1 MTTETQARAVP
12 RQRGLD
18 EAWEQLTDGL
28 FTYCL
33 SVLCDQDAAVAAV
46 REVRRLAVRHRR
58 RLRRPELL
66 RAWLYALARHS
77 CLVRLDGSAPQPG
90 RFAAGRSAPGW
101 SSCGRHGGGPARL
114 RRLAWP
120 ETAGTTPA
128 QREALELTGRHGLPV
143 EELAAVL
150 GLRPEQAGALLA
162 QAVCEVERTAAALS
176 VLAADGCPELRRL
189 GRERGPVL
197 GPALRGELV
206 RHLDSCPT
214 CRGTAEREAALGPW
228 PGTLRAP
235 GTLSLVRAPA
245 ELAPAQA
252 AGERLLTQLGRR
264 DDPAAEP
271 RFDRRGFPVQRSAPS
286 QRAAVLRQRA
296 VAGSVIAAVV
306 AAPVV
311 ALFLTSQQRHT
322 VEAAPVSSVSV
333 STPEPLDPGDQSPT
347 APTGGGSSP
356 GRHGA
361 DVGPAAP
368 AAPGSAAPGAA
379 RTVASVLASPVDPA
393 TPGAAQL
400 SVTAA
405 EVSAVT
411 VITLANT
418 GTTAVDWQIDDGTP
432 WLRLSRGAGTLAAG
446 ARTTVLVSVDQAVTP
461 TGPWAAR
468 LVVRPSGAVV
478 TLQGPGT
485 GGRRTL
491 PPPVSPPVGPPVG
504 PPTGPPVSPPP
515 VTTPPAS
522 PPPSGPP
529 SASPPPSATPSGPS
543 GGPSGSPTPSPTG
556 SGGGTPSSAPS
567 GSPSGSP
574 SGGSPAPGASAP
586 GASGTPP
593 VADGRGRHRRQ

>member
-1 MTTETQARAVP
+1 MSTETQARAVP

-18 EAWEQLTDGL
+18 QAWEQLTDGL

-33 SVLCDQDAAVAAV
+33 SVLCDQEAAVAAV

-58 RLRRPELL
+58 RLRRPQLL

-77 CLVRLDGSAPQPG
+77 CLTRLDSGRLDSGRPDGADPAPERPVPG
-90 RFAAGRSAPGW
+90 RHTSG
-101 SSCGRHGGGPARL
+101 HARL
-114 RRLAWP
+114 RSLAWP

-128 QREALELTGRHGLPV
+128 QREALELTGRHGLRT

-150 GLRPEQAGALLA
+150 GLAPEQAGTLLA

-228 PGTLRAP
+228 PGTMRAP
-235 GTLSLVRAPA
+235 GALSLLRAPA
-245 ELAPAQA
+245 ELAPGA
-252 AGERLLTQLGRR
+252 AAAEGLLTQLGRR

-286 QRAAVLRQRA
+286 QRAALLRQRA
-296 VAGSVIAAVV
+296 LAGSVIAAVV

-311 ALFLTSQQRHT
+311 ALCLTGHQRHV

-333 STPEPLDPGDQSPT
+333 ATPDPLPPGYPLPGT
-347 APTGGGSSP
+347 PTGGSSSP
-356 GRHGA
+356 GRHGT

-368 AAPGSAAPGAA
+368 GASGAAGNGAPGTGSPGNGGAG
-379 RTVASVLASPVDPA
+379 T
-393 TPGAAQL
+393 GAAQPVAIVAAAGPGRPAGSTL

-405 EVSAVT
+405 EVSGRT
-411 VITLANT
+411 VITLGNT
-418 GTTAVDWQIDDGTP
+418 GTAPVGWQIEDTTP
-432 WLRLSRGAGTLAAG
+432 WLRLSRDSGTLAAG
-446 ARTTVLVSVDQAVTP
+446 ARVTVLVSVDEAVTP
-461 TGPWAAR
+461 TGPWTAR
-468 LVVRPSGAVV
+468 LLVRPCGAVV

-491 PPPVSPPVGPPVG
+491 PPPVSPPPA
-504 PPTGPPVSPPP
+504 TPPVSPPP
-515 VTTPPAS
+515 TTAPAS
-522 PPPSGPP
+522 PPPS
-529 SASPPPSATPSGPS
+529 SPPPSGTP
-543 GGPSGSPTPSPTG
+543 GGPSSGPTASPTPSPTAPTSGPTGAPPTG
-556 SGGGTPSSAPS
+556 SPGAGSPTGAPTAAPS
-567 GSPSGSP
+567 G
-574 SGGSPAPGASAP
+574 PAASAP
-586 GASGTPP
+586 PAP
-593 VADGRGRHRRQ
+593 AGRGRHRRP